1 MLFSI
6 QLMALINDFLSLI
19 YPRYC
24 EACEGLL
31 YKHERV
37 ICNKCALGL
46 PKSNFHLNNK
56 NPIVMALGGRV
67 PLQNAS
73 SLFVFEKAG
82 KVQNLLH
89 ALKYEKQQV
98 IGELMGQTFYNDLKN
113 SSFFEG
119 IDHVVPIPL
128 HKKKQRARGF
138 NQSECFA
145 KGISEKSGIPMD
157 TQSFIRAIETS
168 TQTKKGKAERWLN
181 VKDAFAIK
189 DPEVFKNKH
198 ILLVDDVITTGATI
212 EGAWQ
217 ALKTIEGIKISV
229 ATIAYA
235 DK

>member
-1 MLFSI
+1 MT
-6 QLMALINDFLSLI
+6 LINDFLSLI

-24 EACEGLL
+24 EACEALL

-37 ICNKCALGL
+37 ICTKCALGL

-67 PLQNAS
+67 PLQQAT
-73 SLFVFEKAG
+73 SLFVFEKEG

-89 ALKYEKQQV
+89 ALKYENQQIV
-98 IGELMGQTFYNDLKN
+98 GELMGQTFYNDLR
-113 SSFFEG
+113 SSGFFDG

-128 HKKKQRARGF
+128 HQKKQKSRGY

-145 KGISEKSGIPMD
+145 KGISDKSGINLD
-157 TQSFIRAIETS
+157 AVSFTREVETS
-168 TQTKKGKAERWLN
+168 TQTKKGKAERWAN
-181 VKDAFAIK
+181 VKDAFALK
-189 DPEVFKNKH
+189 NTEVFKNKH

-217 ALKTIEGIKISV
+217 ALKDVEGIKISV
-229 ATIAYA
+229 ASIAYA

>member
-1 MLFSI
+1 
-6 QLMALINDFLSLI
+6 MALINDFLSLI

-24 EACEGLL
+24 EACEALL
-31 YKHERV
+31 FKHERV

-67 PLQNAS
+67 PLQGAT
-73 SLFVFEKAG
+73 SLFVFEKDG

-89 ALKYEKQQV
+89 ALKYENQQI
-98 IGELMGQTFYNDLKN
+98 IGELMGQTFYSDLKN
-113 SSFFEG
+113 SGFFEG

-128 HKKKQRARGF
+128 HKKKQKVRGY

-145 KGISEKSGIPMD
+145 KGISEKSGIPLNVK
-157 TQSFIRAIETS
+157 SFVREVETS
-168 TQTKKGKAERWLN
+168 TQTKKGKAERWEN
-181 VKDAFAIK
+181 VKDAFALI
-189 DPEVFKNKH
+189 DGEIFKNKH

-217 ALKTIEGIKISV
+217 ALKDVEGIKISV
-229 ATIAYA
+229 ASIAYA
-235 DK
+235 EK

>member
-1 MLFSI
+1 
-6 QLMALINDFLSLI
+6 MALINDFLSLI

-37 ICNKCALGL
+37 ICNKCTLTL

-67 PLQNAS
+67 PLKQAS
-73 SLFVFEKAG
+73 CLFVFEKAG

-89 ALKYEKQQV
+89 ALKYENQQIV
-98 IGELMGQTFYNDLKN
+98 GELMGQTFYNDLKT
-113 SSFFEG
+113 SSFFEN
-119 IDHVVPIPL
+119 IDHIVPIPL
-128 HKKKQRARGF
+128 HKKKQKSRGF

-145 KGISEKSGIPMD
+145 KGISEKSGIPID
-157 TQSFIRAIETS
+157 ITNFTREIETS
-168 TQTKKGKAERWLN
+168 TQTKKRKAERWDN
-181 VKDAFAIK
+181 VKDAFAVKSPEAFK
-189 DPEVFKNKH
+189 DKH

-212 EGAWQ
+212 EGAWN
-217 ALKTIEGIKISV
+217 ALKDVEGIQISV

>member
-1 MLFSI
+1 MT
-6 QLMALINDFLSLI
+6 LINDFLSLI

-24 EACEGLL
+24 EACEALL

-67 PLQNAS
+67 PLQGAS
-73 SLFVFEKAG
+73 SLFVFEKDG

-89 ALKYEKQQV
+89 ALKYENQQI
-98 IGELMGQTFYNDLKN
+98 IGELMGQTFYKDLKN
-113 SSFFEG
+113 SGFFEG
-119 IDHVVPIPL
+119 IEFVIPIPL
-128 HKKKQRARGF
+128 HKKKQKARGY

-145 KGISEKSGIPMD
+145 KGISEKSGIPLD
-157 TQSFIRAIETS
+157 TINFTREVETS
-168 TQTKKGKAERWLN
+168 TQTKKGKAERWAN
-181 VKDAFAIK
+181 VKDAFSLK
-189 DPEVFKNKH
+189 DVEAFKNKH

-217 ALKTIEGIKISV
+217 ALKDVEGIKISV
-229 ATIAYA
+229 ASIAYA
-235 DK
+235 AK